1 MKRIILLL
9 IIVIS
14 VTGCQN
20 NELEE
25 KNDSKANDEV
35 IILSENKE
43 ASQEMYFDYLKN
55 QYDLEDD
62 MEIKIFIEE
71 SLTSADEE
79 HVIVGLGP
87 ISAQDEFMEMDKI
100 YVLSSLPEIHVID
113 EIKLDYASDVLKIVK
128 LKGSEK
134 KYIYCGLTN
143 MINVYGFDLYELVN
157 SELVL
162 IRRDVSGGGAGISE
176 LFDSNEDGYF
186 EGYNTYRAGIGMLYY
201 ETEKNYL
208 WQDEAFVLNVHKVY
222 LPQYPE
228 SAKDVVLQYISLQAI
243 NEKSEDID
251 KRLKEININQET
263 YDKSVIDF
271 KDLSHYLL
279 EFNDT
284 LHMDEE
290 TYDDYKIIILSSGSD
305 AVSSPYTYTFKME
318 EISEQW
324 IISAIDLK
332 LQ

>member
-1 MKRIILLL
+1 MKKSILLL
-9 IIVIS
+9 FIIICM
-14 VTGCQN
+14 TGCKDENLVEKKDLNQKSDVI
-20 NELEE
+20 LTAEE
-25 KNDSKANDEV
+25 QVN
-35 IILSENKE
+35 SE
-43 ASQEMYFDYLKN
+43 EMYFEYLKN

-62 MEIKIFIEE
+62 IEIKVFIKE

-79 HVIVGLGP
+79 QVIVGLGP
-87 ISAQDEFMEMDKI
+87 ISAQDEFMEMNKI
-100 YVLSSLPEIHVID
+100 YVISSLPEIHVID

-143 MINVYGFDLYELVN
+143 MINVYGFDLYEFVN

-176 LFDSNEDGYF
+176 MFDSNEDGYF

-208 WQDEAFVLNVHKVY
+208 WQDEAFVLNIHKVY
-222 LPQYPE
+222 LPKYPE
-228 SAKDVVLQYISLQAI
+228 SAKDVVLQYVSLHAI

-251 KRLKEININQET
+251 KRLKAINLNQES
-263 YDKSVIDF
+263 YDKSVINF

-290 TYDDYKIIILSSGSD
+290 TYDDYKIIVVSSGSD
-305 AVSSPYTYTFKME
+305 AVSSSYTYTFKME

-324 IISAIDLK
+324 VISAIDLK
-332 LQ
+332 LE